1 MNQKNEIFHA
11 LVVTKKTLNVKT
23 WQKFANLLLCNA
35 PDKKKND
42 LLKDVERRVNSES
55 IQYASNKINV
65 KKIALETKNTL
76 RIRKCESRVY

>member
-23 WQKFANLLLCNA
+23 WQKFANMLLCNA
-35 PDKKKND
+35 PDKKND

-55 IQYASNKINV
+55 I
-65 KKIALETKNTL
+65 
-76 RIRKCESRVY
+76 